1 LIRPLLRA
9 NEARRDKAHVVVFFI
24 FVVSNCGGL
33 LTPLGDPP
41 LFLGYL
47 KGVPF
52 GWTLGL
58 VPQWALVNGI
68 LLLVFNFWDQWALD
82 REEKARAGSL
92 LDEVQHHRPLSVS
105 GGWNFLFLGGVVAV
119 IYLAGVGFGNGGA
132 PWAFGVQEGL
142 MAAFAAL
149 AYLTTAP
156 ALRREN

>member
-1 LIRPLLRA
+1 
-9 NEARRDKAHVVVFFI
+9 
-24 FVVSNCGGL
+24 
-33 LTPLGDPP
+33 
-41 LFLGYL
+41 
-47 KGVPF
+47 
-52 GWTLGL
+52 LGL

-156 ALRREN
+156 ALRRENRFGFAPIVEVAVLFAGIFVTMTPALLVLNAWGLGEREVFGLGFGLTRPAHFYW